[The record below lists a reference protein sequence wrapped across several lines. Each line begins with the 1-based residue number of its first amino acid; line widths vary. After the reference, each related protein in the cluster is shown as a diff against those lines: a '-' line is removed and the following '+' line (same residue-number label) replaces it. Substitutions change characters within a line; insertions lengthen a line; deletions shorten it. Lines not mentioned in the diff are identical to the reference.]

1 VFKRVVDF
9 KSSEISSLLK
19 RPVIEDLLL
28 TKKVDSI
35 LNDVRKRGD
44 AALKEYTEKFD
55 KLKLTSFKVSAK
67 EIEEAAKHVDRTLKK
82 AIIRAKNNIEKFHAA
97 QRPQDEKVVIED
109 DIILWRK
116 SVPINRVGLYIPGGS
131 APLFSTVLM
140 LAIPAKI
147 AGCEEIVMCTPPNK
161 DGTIDSALLFSAS
174 LCGVDEIYKVGGSQA
189 IGSLAYGTESIK
201 KVDKIFGPGNSYV
214 TEAKQ
219 QVSKECAIDLPAGP
233 SEVMV
238 VIDESSKVSFAAAD
252 LLSQAEHGPD
262 SQVILVIYASDKNRA
277 LKIADKVEQEVLLQL
292 EVLERKEIAKESIRH
307 SISVIVTDFTLL
319 VDVINEYAAE
329 HLLIQT
335 KDYKAVADKVT
346 NAGSIFLGS
355 YSCESLGDYASGT
368 NHTLPTYGWARSH
381 SGVSLD
387 SYLKK
392 ITFQEVGFKGLNSLG
407 ESVIK
412 MAEGEGLTAH
422 ANAVRIRL
430 KGK

>member
-1 VFKRVVDF
+1 MLKRVVDF

-19 RPVIEDLLL
+19 RPVIEDILL
-28 TKKVDSI
+28 TKRVETI
-35 LNDVRKRGD
+35 LEDVRKRGD
-44 AALKEYTEKFD
+44 EALKEYTEKFD
-55 KLKLTSFKVSAK
+55 KLKLTSFKVSTK
-67 EIEEAAKHVDRTLKK
+67 EIEEASKFVDPALKK
-82 AIIRAKNNIEKFHAA
+82 AIIRAKNNIEKFHVA
-97 QRPQDEKVVIED
+97 QRPQDERVAIED

-147 AGCEEIVMCTPPNK
+147 AGCKEIVMCTPSRK
-161 DGTIDSALLFSAS
+161 DGTIDAALLFSAS
-174 LCGVDEIYKVGGSQA
+174 LCGVDEIYKVGGAQA
-189 IGSLAYGTESIK
+189 IGSLAYGTTSIK

-238 VIDESSKVSFAAAD
+238 VIDESSNVSFAAAD

-262 SQVILVIYASDKNRA
+262 SQVILVVYAADKNSGHN
-277 LKIADKVEQEVLLQL
+277 IADKVEQEVLLQL
-292 EVLERKEIAKESIRH
+292 EALDRKEIAKESLRH
-307 SISVIVTDFTLL
+307 SITVIVTDFDLL
-319 VDVINEYAAE
+319 IDVINEYAAE